1 MDIETLRNYCLA
13 KKAVTECLPFDDTTL
28 VFKVLDRMFLC
39 IDLEHPDCA
48 SMKCA
53 PDYALELRETFA
65 GIEGAFH
72 FNKKYWN
79 QVYFQSDVPDKL
91 YLSLVDHSYN
101 EVLKKFTRKQRELYD
116 KA

>member
-1 MDIETLRNYCLA
+1 MRNYCLT
-13 KKAVTECLPFDDTTL
+13 KKAVVECFPFDDTTL

-39 IDLEHPDCA
+39 VDLEHPDCA

-53 PDYALELRETFA
+53 PDYAVELRDTYE

-91 YLSLVDHSYN
+91 YFSLIDHSYE
-101 EVLKKFTRKQRELYD
+101 EVVKKFTRKQRELY
-116 KA
+116 AEA